1 LSAVGNPI
9 SFRDR
14 SFFCPRQHHEEA
26 SLAQEIHGHIEN
38 VCLTGG
44 VIIASFVV
52 GLGLTGVIFWWALF
66 ASHGAG

>member
-1 LSAVGNPI
+1 VQLERRRESHIILRSSARI
-9 SFRDR
+9 I
-14 SFFCPRQHHEEA
+14 EEA

-44 VIIASFVV
+44 VVIASFVV